1 MSQTAVKQN
10 NYRVSV
16 ILDTRN
22 NTEAVDALIE
32 RVSTGLNSIQAE
44 IVKVNNLGQ
53 KEFIRVTDRKV
64 PNGIYVQFE
73 VKAPFSFPA
82 AVQERFRLDKAVK
95 RILVESR

>member
-32 RVSTGLNSIQAE
+32 RVSTGLNSIQGE
-44 IVKVNNLGQ
+44 ILKVNNLGQ
-53 KEFIRVTDRKV
+53 KDFIRVTDRKV

-73 VKAPFSFPA
+73 VSAPSAFPA
-82 AVQERFRLDKAVK
+82 ALQERFRLDKAVK